1 MSIRSKELSIPS
13 GPLFP
18 PGDNIDMYDAKFS
31 EKFEEMRESVF
42 TGLGAQFWGIRVD
55 ESGETTSYRPD
66 SMKYRWADLVSLVQK
81 IPDLEE
87 RIIKSLHRNY
97 YDAIKYADRNMDSD
111 VYDTLESKPISLGI
125 TYREAFRI
133 PQIRY
138 PAVLAL
144 QEIGDPFIT
153 TIRTL
158 EKWRLNRYELVSDEQ
173 GELGR
178 ETYEKFL
185 FANGDDGLIPALGA
199 AAIGYLKLPN
209 K

>member
-1 MSIRSKELSIPS
+1 MSTTSKELSIPS

-18 PGDNIDMYDAKFS
+18 AGDEIDIYDTKFS
-31 EKFEEMRESVF
+31 KKFEEMRESVF

-87 RIIKSLHRNY
+87 KTTKSLRRNY
-97 YDAIKYADRNMDSD
+97 YDAVKYADRNMDSD
-111 VYDTLESKPISLGI
+111 VYDSLETNPIKLGI
-125 TYREAFRI
+125 TYREAFSI

-138 PAVLAL
+138 PAVMAL
-144 QEIGDPFIT
+144 QEIGDPFIE

-158 EKWRLNRYELVSDEQ
+158 EKWRLNKYELVSDEQ

-199 AAIGYLKLPN
+199 AAIGYLKRL
-209 K
+209 